1 MTNQQ
6 PPVIIIG
13 AGRSGTNMLRDILVR
28 LPGLE
33 TWPCDEINY
42 IWRHGNRGY
51 PTDQFSRD
59 MATPRVADYI
69 RRQFVKLARAT
80 NATTVVEKTCANSLR
95 CGFIDQIF
103 PDARFI
109 HIVRDGRDAALSAN
123 LRWKAKLDVPYILRK
138 ARYVP
143 PTDLPFYGGQ
153 YFGNRVRRL
162 FSKDGRLAFW
172 GPRFDGMQAVF
183 ENHGVAVACAIQ
195 WQVCVES
202 ATRQLAKLASDR
214 VCTTRYEDFT
224 GDPVTELERITEFLG
239 VSVPNEQAI
248 SLSEGV
254 SRKSV
259 GNWRT
264 KLDRQ
269 TTTEVERQ
277 VGETLRAHGYDSSI
291 EQVKS

>member
-1 MTNQQ
+1 MLEN

-13 AGRSGTNMLRDILVR
+13 AGRSGTNMLRDILVQ

-69 RRQFVKLARAT
+69 RQQFDKFARRSG
-80 NATTVVEKTCANSLR
+80 ATTVVEKTCANSLR

-103 PDARFI
+103 PNARFI
-109 HIVRDGRDAALSAN
+109 HIVRDGRDVALSAN
-123 LRWKAKLDVPYILRK
+123 LRWTAKLDVPYILRK

-143 PTDLPFYGGQ
+143 PTDLPYYGGQ

-162 FSKDGRLAFW
+162 FSKDGRLAVW
-172 GPRFDGMQAVF
+172 GPRFDDMQVVF
-183 ENHGVAVACAIQ
+183 ENNSVAVACAIQ
-195 WQVCVES
+195 WQACVRQ
-202 ATRQLAKLASDR
+202 ATEQLGELDASR
-214 VCTTRYEDFT
+214 VFTTRYEDFT
-224 GDPVTELERITEFLG
+224 SQPVEELRKITDFLG
-239 VSVPNEQAI
+239 Q
-248 SLSEGV
+248 SLSSEAAASLTGRV
-254 SRKSV
+254 STKSV

-264 KLDRQ
+264 KLSAEE
-269 TTTEVERQ
+269 TAAVERH
-277 VGETLRAHGYDSSI
+277 VGETLHHHGYSTGTVA
-291 EQVKS
+291 EAV

>member
-6 PPVIIIG
+6 SPVIIIG

-51 PTDQFSRD
+51 PTDQFSREL
-59 MATPRVADYI
+59 ATPQVADYI
-69 RRQFVKLARAT
+69 RQQFEKLARAT
-80 NATTVVEKTCANSLR
+80 GATTVVEKTCANSLR

-109 HIVRDGRDAALSAN
+109 HIVRDGRDVALSAN

-162 FSKDGRLAFW
+162 FSKDGRLAVW

-183 ENHGVAVACAIQ
+183 KKHDVAVACAIQ
-195 WQVCVES
+195 WQICVQA
-202 ATRQLAKLASDR
+202 ATEQLGRLDSSR
-214 VCTTRYEDFT
+214 VVETQYETFT
-224 GDPVTELERITEFLG
+224 QDPVTEIKRIIDFLG
-239 VSVPNEQAI
+239 EATTDRELKEITS
-248 SLSEGV
+248 GV
-254 SRKSV
+254 SSRSV
-259 GNWRT
+259 GNWREGMT
-264 KLDRQ
+264 Q
-269 TTTEVERQ
+269 TQIADVEQ
-277 VGETLRAHGYDSSI
+277 HVGETLEMHGYQTLSGG
-291 EQVKS
+291 